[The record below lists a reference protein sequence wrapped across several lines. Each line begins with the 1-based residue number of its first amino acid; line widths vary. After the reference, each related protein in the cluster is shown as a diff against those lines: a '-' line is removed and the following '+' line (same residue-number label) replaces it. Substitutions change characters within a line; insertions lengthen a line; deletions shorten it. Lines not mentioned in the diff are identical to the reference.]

1 VNKKPFFYE
10 HEIRDLMP
18 SFPVDFLDF
27 KNYNDEYELEPVVD
41 KWKKTPTGKRI
52 NYAVQN
58 PDIINPEADKL
69 NTEDVQK
76 DDQNAISDTDI
87 QTIIRGYHSIDIH
100 NYTRVKI
107 HTLSRGVI
115 RAGARLFPCSP
126 LHLDKLAFSEKP
138 ESLITND
145 VKYNGPIF
153 SKEDFQGED
162 QHTNN
167 TGFVTSA
174 WFSQKYGR
182 SVAIGFVQNRF
193 IPDENIDTKFSKKDF
208 LLKNANS
215 LQLYHVRI
223 EKYSESEKSSLYNY

>member
-1 VNKKPFFYE
+1 
-10 HEIRDLMP
+10 MP

-58 PDIINPEADKL
+58 PDIINPEAEKL

-87 QTIIRGYHSIDIH
+87 QTIIRGYHYIDIH
-100 NYTRVKI
+100 KYTRVKI

-162 QHTNN
+162 QNNNN

>member
-1 VNKKPFFYE
+1 MRSVNKKPFFYE

-41 KWKKTPTGKRI
+41 KWKKTPTGKRV

-58 PDIINPEADKL
+58 PDIMNPETDKL
-69 NTEDVQK
+69 K
-76 DDQNAISDTDI
+76 MDDQKEALNAISDSDV

-115 RAGARLFPCSP
+115 RAGARLFQCSP
-126 LHLDKLAFSEKP
+126 LHLDLLAFSEKP

-153 SKEDFQGED
+153 SKEEFGED
-162 QHTNN
+162 QNNN

-174 WFSQKYGR
+174 WFSQKYGK
-182 SVAIGFVQNRF
+182 SVAIGFVQNRL
-193 IPDENIDTKFSKKDF
+193 ITDENIDTKSIKKDF

-215 LQLYHVRI
+215 LQLYHVQI
-223 EKYSESEKSSLYNY
+223 EKYTESEISSFYNY